1 MSLTSNSICSEYPII
16 NWKVRFK
23 NKVWL
28 MAFITFVVSTVYQF
42 LAMFEVA
49 PVITQ
54 DAVMQAVAVVL
65 QLHSLLGVV
74 VDPTTK
80 GFGDSTR
87 ALGYEEPN

>member
-1 MSLTSNSICSEYPII
+1 MSI

-28 MAFITFVVSTVYQF
+28 TAFLTFVVSTVYQF
-42 LAMFEVA
+42 LAMFEIA
-49 PVITQ
+49 PVLTQ

-65 QLHSLLGVV
+65 QLLSLLGVV

-80 GFGDSTR
+80 GLGDSTR
-87 ALGYEEPN
+87 ALGYDEPN

>member
-1 MSLTSNSICSEYPII
+1 MSI

-28 MAFITFVVSTVYQF
+28 TAFLTFIISAAYQL

-49 PVITQ
+49 PALTQ
-54 DAVMQAVAVVL
+54 DAVLQAVASIL
-65 QLHSLLGVV
+65 QLLSLLGVV

-80 GFGDSTR
+80 GLGDSER
-87 ALGYEEPN
+87 AMGYNEPN

>member
-1 MSLTSNSICSEYPII
+1 MI

-28 MAFITFVVSTVYQF
+28 TAFLTFVVSTVYQF
-42 LAMFEVA
+42 LAMFEIA
-49 PVITQ
+49 PVLTQ
-54 DAVMQAVAVVL
+54 DAVMQAVAVIL
-65 QLHSLLGVV
+65 QLLSLLGVV

-80 GFGDSTR
+80 GLGDSTR